1 MRNLKR
7 ALSLALAAVMVL
19 SMMVVG
25 AGAVSVDDFSDGA
38 DIVNKEAVTVLASLN
53 VINGKDDGSY
63 DPTGIVTRAEMAK
76 MICVVLNGGRD
87 PQLGAVVAD
96 SYTDT
101 VNHWAK
107 AYIEYCTNLGIV
119 AGRGDGTFAPNDT
132 VTMAE
137 AAKMLLVA
145 IGYNADIEGYVGAN
159 WQINTDVKAN
169 QEDLY
174 EGITATN
181 TSVDLTRDNAAQMV
195 YNALECQMVKYE
207 YVVTTDGSMVT
218 TKPQVTTEGLG
229 NVLQEKFGASKV
241 EAIVVSNEVAALN
254 NSYTSADDEGETTLE
269 VLAIDGVKTNAGS
282 GTYKVSTD
290 KDLLGQNVVVY
301 VQYKNTVGYD
311 ESTAVVIG
319 TPIPTS
325 QNKVVVST
333 DGTEVADVADDNKL
347 ELAADTEYYVN
358 YGGYYGGVVY
368 GDDRAKAAADKVVA
382 ADKDNKVS
390 TMTEAQF
397 DYAAACTGVTVTL
410 IDNDGDKKV
419 DYALAEKYS
428 YGTVNKYATGD
439 DAALRVQGLFKEGE
453 YKAENVVGFD
463 DVALNDQVLFC
474 EYGGKLYVQKPETVE
489 AKLDSYSTSKKNV
502 KLDGETIKWSGL
514 NGTVSNDQSWVG
526 DYVTT
531 AGVLNTTAVY
541 HKDVNGYIF
550 AVSETDEAL
559 LTYAV
564 LLGFENQTGST
575 SGNLG
580 QSARAR
586 LLMADGTVATYDVST
601 INGKKVTNCT
611 GGTATSRVP
620 ANASEVGFALDDQYN
635 IYSYSLTEGGAVK
648 LVDRTDL
655 NKTASQSAGNKNA
668 TVNYESGK
676 SVITVGG
683 SNYTVS
689 DRTIFLYSKTDGS
702 TVRYQGRTAPGI
714 DSTEVGNVEIVVR
727 ASTRGEALVL
737 FFNNT
742 NPSADFKDNWAYV
755 YNTKVAQNGD
765 SFEVSAIID
774 GKIETYMVDAAYDAY
789 GNQVIQPDVL
799 AGSYYHTMP
808 VGLYNYSLDDGIYT
822 LDQSKVTT
830 NSVSGTV
837 FAVGTSTIRITLSSG
852 AQWSYTL
859 TNDTLLFEARKN
871 KTAQSIPTVSK
882 GDKVTLVYNDD
893 GEVVYGFLTQYSYE
907 STTST
912 DPTPDGTYTGARID
926 PTDAGKIDIL
936 HYGAT
941 APALKEYASLIKAMD
956 ADIESVSVT
965 STTAAT
971 VTYKNGTTVAYTIN
985 TPEQAYA
992 LTVDGTISYYANGD
1006 RVNLTGM
1013 VGNYYGVKA
1022 GAATTFDITG
1032 TQTVD
1037 ADGKGTYTM
1046 TAADTVIKSGAYKLS
1061 KDGTAEYHF
1070 AGESVALTGLS
1081 GKFFT
1086 MDGGLSFRP
1095 VDASGNA
1102 TITMPNAETTLV
1114 SNYYTVSIDGG
1125 KPTYVANGDTV
1136 TVADKGATGYIVD
1149 GDRTKYAAYATD
1161 FTVVSANA
1169 EITTGYYGVTVTK
1182 KDVQGV
1188 SGSTIFAAA
1197 FSVGDEA
1204 LTVNDGDTVGLL
1216 SGEKLDIK
1224 VTMKDSQEVAG
1235 NTNVAKLTGAAT
1247 GAKETAWTV
1256 TTLTNSG
1263 SLTAADAAKTATELT
1278 ISTTATGE
1286 KTTALDATW
1295 SITVGNADV
1304 TGVTMNYTAASA

>member
-19 SMMVVG
+19 GMMVVG
-25 AGAVSVDDFSDGA
+25 ASAVSVDDFSDGA

-87 PQLGAVVAD
+87 PQLGSVVAD

-145 IGYNADIEGYVGAN
+145 IGYNASIEGYVGTN

-207 YVVTTDGSMVT
+207 YVVTTDGSVVT

-254 NSYTSADDEGETTLE
+254 NSYSSADDEGETTLA

-301 VQYKNTVGYD
+301 IKYKNTVGYD

-325 QNKVVVST
+325 QNKIVVST

-347 ELAADTEYYVN
+347 ELTADTEYYVN
-358 YGGYYGGVVY
+358 FGGYYGGVVY
-368 GDDRAKAAADKVVA
+368 GDDPAKAAADKVVA

-419 DYALAEKYS
+419 EYALAEKYG
-428 YGTVNKYATGD
+428 YGNVNKYATGD
-439 DAALRVQGLFKEGE
+439 DAALRVQGLFKEDE
-453 YKAENVVGFD
+453 YDAEDVVGFD

-502 KLDGETIKWSGL
+502 KLDGETISWSGL
-514 NGTVSNDQSWVG
+514 NGTVSNDQTWVG
-526 DYVTT
+526 NYVTT

-575 SGNLG
+575 SGTLG
-580 QSARAR
+580 QTARAR
-586 LLMADGTVATYDVST
+586 LMLADGTVATYDVST
-601 INGKKVTNCT
+601 IGGKKVTNCT
-611 GGTATSRVP
+611 APGGMPQGT
-620 ANASEVGFALDDQYN
+620 EVGFTAADQYN
-635 IYSYSLTEGGAVK
+635 IYSYSLTESGAVK

-655 NKTASQSAGNKNA
+655 NKTASQSVGNQSAVVK
-668 TVNYESGK
+668 YENGK

-714 DSTEVGNVEIVVR
+714 DGTVQVVVR

-774 GKIETYMVDAAYDAY
+774 GKIDTYMVDAANDAS
-789 GNQVIQPDVL
+789 GTQVIQPDVL

-837 FAVGTSTIRITLSSG
+837 FAVGTSTIRITLSNG
-852 AQWSYTL
+852 NQWSYTL
-859 TNDTLLFEARKN
+859 TDNTLLFEARKN
-871 KTAQSIPTVSK
+871 KTAQPIPTVSK

-893 GEVVYGFLTQYSYE
+893 GQVVYGFLTQYSYE
-907 STTST
+907 SSTSGDPSTPGGDTST
-912 DPTPDGTYTGARID
+912 YFDTATYNTSTGKVDLRYYQTMPTPTAAKAAIGAALGIEVKSVDMVSSTKTVTTVDGDVYEINPIQMRRLSYNGNTVGYYAD
-926 PTDAGKIDIL
+926 ATDLKTKGVTFT
-936 HYGAT
+936 AT
-941 APALKEYASLIKAMD
+941 AAGVKMVNGVSGAQYTNVTVGSDKKVTFNTATSIT
-956 ADIESVSVT
+956 ADIELNDAYQVNGTGIALENGTSVSTGNYVAAGTKVVVTGSRNSGKWAIKAAVSGADAVYGETVNASSSVKATLTYKVEADVTFSEVAMYTVTYNGEEIETAEAGTTVTFASTFSKGSSDAVLLVNRDVDTAAT
-965 STTAAT
+965 STTGSLAHAGNVVAYQISDSDDVNNVIAIVDAYKVTISGNSGSDAVKAGSTPDTVNSTNYVAVGAT
-971 VTYKNGTTVAYTIN
+971 VTADPDAGRNVASVN
-985 TPEQAYA
+985 T
-992 LTVDGTISYYANGD
+992 S
-1006 RVNLTGM
+1006 
-1013 VGNYYGVKA
+1013 A
-1022 GAATTFDITG
+1022 GAVTLTSG
-1032 TQTVD
+1032 T
-1037 ADGKGTYTM
+1037 
-1046 TAADTVIKSGAYKLS
+1046 L
-1061 KDGTAEYHF
+1061 GTAD
-1070 AGESVALTGLS
+1070 S
-1081 GKFFT
+1081 
-1086 MDGGLSFRP
+1086 
-1095 VDASGNA
+1095 
-1102 TITMPNAETTLV
+1102 TIVFKMP
-1114 SNYYTVSIDGG
+1114 
-1125 KPTYVANGDTV
+1125 
-1136 TVADKGATGYIVD
+1136 
-1149 GDRTKYAAYATD
+1149 AAA
-1161 FTVVSANA
+1161 
-1169 EITTGYYGVTVTK
+1169 VTVT
-1182 KDVQGV
+1182 
-1188 SGSTIFAAA
+1188 FAA
-1197 FSVGDEA
+1197 
-1204 LTVNDGDTVGLL
+1204 
-1216 SGEKLDIK
+1216 
-1224 VTMKDSQEVAG
+1224 
-1235 NTNVAKLTGAAT
+1235 
-1247 GAKETAWTV
+1247 
-1256 TTLTNSG
+1256 
-1263 SLTAADAAKTATELT
+1263 
-1278 ISTTATGE
+1278 
-1286 KTTALDATW
+1286 
-1295 SITVGNADV
+1295 
-1304 TGVTMNYTAASA
+1304 